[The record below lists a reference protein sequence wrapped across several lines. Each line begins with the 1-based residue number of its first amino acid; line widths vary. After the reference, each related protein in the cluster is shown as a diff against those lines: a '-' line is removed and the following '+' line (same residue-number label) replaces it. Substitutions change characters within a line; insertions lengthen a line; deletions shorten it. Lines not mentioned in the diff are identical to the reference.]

1 MKAIYLFIILIRQS
15 DGAEETY
22 TLASVAVSFK
32 GSFTYKITMRHFS
45 CGADI
50 LFIITMMTD
59 GRLLN
64 LDVRHLLKQ
73 GISVFSQHSGK
84 KVQIA
89 IVDQLL
95 AMCCFNEEPCEVSH
109 LTRCRC
115 VFVIFCCLRRAQD
128 FDRTH
133 TGEKRISKRPVC
145 KTYAKSCARD
155 ICSRAWLYI
164 HVFHR
169 YVIISHYASASERM
183 APSLQLRLLEKK

>member
-1 MKAIYLFIILIRQS
+1 MEAIYLFIVLIRQS

-22 TLASVAVSFK
+22 TLASVSVSFK

-50 LFIITMMTD
+50 LFIIARVID

-73 GISVFSQHSGK
+73 GASMFSQHSGE
-84 KVQIA
+84 KVRIA
-89 IVDQLL
+89 IVGQLR
-95 AMCCFNEEPCEVSH
+95 AMCYFNEEPCEVSH

-115 VFVIFCCLRRAQD
+115 VFVIFCCLHRTRD

-133 TGEKRISKRPVC
+133 AGGKRISKRPVC
-145 KTYAKSCARD
+145 KTYAKSCTRRTRYLLKGLTLY
-155 ICSRAWLYI
+155 SRI
-164 HVFHR
+164 
-169 YVIISHYASASERM
+169 
-183 APSLQLRLLEKK
+183 P